1 MFKGLGMAL
10 AMLDGMYRSSRSSV
24 GPNRYVAAQ
33 STASKEQHL
42 DRAKAKRERKAEKLR
57 ALASRGHVNV

>member
-10 AMLDGMYRSSRSSV
+10 AVLGAMGRTRSTGS
-24 GPNRYVAAQ
+24 YVAPQ

-57 ALASRGHVNV
+57 ALANRGVINV

>member
-10 AMLDGMYRSSRSSV
+10 AMLGAIGQRRSTASS
-24 GPNRYVAAQ
+24 YVPPQ
-33 STASKEQHL
+33 STASKEEHL

-57 ALASRGHVNV
+57 ALADRGHVNG